1 MGLARSGQD
10 KTEVERSGGFRG
22 GIRSEAGI
30 QRRQR
35 GTKLPERIKKE
46 MALTVSQ
53 EEMMFLQ
60 SQLEG
65 LESIFL
71 ELVPF
76 GVELKRQ
83 QVQEYYEKRFD
94 QATRPTANVAET
106 ELKRQFNTKA
116 NNVRNL
122 VDSAESLGDAGNRLN
137 LIRAAATL
145 PDERSRPLKGNVGK
159 FCQQILYNSTVDVE
173 MLKSIE
179 SSTELTHVEA
189 RVLLGSVMFL
199 VAEELS
205 TADGTMPVHELLE
218 RLIKLGTHGL
228 LARNDPFL
236 SEAQCALEAMSE
248 D

>member
-1 MGLARSGQD
+1 MS
-10 KTEVERSGGFRG
+10 
-22 GIRSEAGI
+22 
-30 QRRQR
+30 
-35 GTKLPERIKKE
+35 
-46 MALTVSQ
+46 VSQ
-53 EEMMFLQ
+53 EELMFLQ

-83 QVQEYYEKRFD
+83 QVQDYYEKRFD

-122 VDSAESLGDAGNRLN
+122 VDSAESLGDAGNKLN
-137 LIRAAATL
+137 LIRAASTL
-145 PDERSRPLKGNVGK
+145 PDERSRPLKSNVGQ
-159 FCQQILYNSTVDVE
+159 FCHQLLYENALEPSILSGIT
-173 MLKSIE
+173 
-179 SSTELTHVEA
+179 SSTELGHVEA

-199 VAEELS
+199 IAEELECGGS
-205 TADGTMPVHELLE
+205 TMPVRDLLQQ
-218 RLIKLGTHGL
+218 LIKLVSSKGL

-236 SEAQCALEAMSE
+236 VEAHCALEAMNE
-248 D
+248 DS

>member
-1 MGLARSGQD
+1 
-10 KTEVERSGGFRG
+10 
-22 GIRSEAGI
+22 
-30 QRRQR
+30 
-35 GTKLPERIKKE
+35 
-46 MALTVSQ
+46 
-53 EEMMFLQ
+53 MFLQ

-71 ELVPF
+71 ELIPF

-83 QVQEYYEKRFD
+83 QVQDYYEKRFD

-122 VDSAESLGDAGNRLN
+122 VDSAESLGDAGNKLN

-145 PDERSRPLKGNVGK
+145 PDERSKPLKANVGQ
-159 FCQQILYNSTVDVE
+159 FCHQLLYEHSLEPSILTNISNS
-173 MLKSIE
+173 S
-179 SSTELTHVEA
+179 ELGHIEA

-199 VAEELS
+199 ITEELECGGS
-205 TADGTMPVHELLE
+205 TMQVKELLQQ
-218 RLIKLGTHGL
+218 LIKLSSSKGL

-236 SEAQCALEAMSE
+236 IEAQCALEAMNE
-248 D
+248 DS